1 MKFCGSGVEV
11 LRVVD
16 EILLIFE
23 NIFLENYYI
32 GK

>member
-1 MKFCGSGVEV
+1 MKFCGSGVV